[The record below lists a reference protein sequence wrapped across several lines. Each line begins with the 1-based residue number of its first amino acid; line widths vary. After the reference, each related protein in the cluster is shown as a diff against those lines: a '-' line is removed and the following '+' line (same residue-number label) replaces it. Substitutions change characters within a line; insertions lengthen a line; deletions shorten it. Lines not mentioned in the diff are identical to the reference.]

1 MHIGNDQSAGKSAT
15 KGAEQRVESTEHPA
29 LLHLASLLPV
39 SQLTSAN
46 IDDHCGDLF
55 LTESNRRT
63 VVNILSIL
71 HHSRCRHSLLME
83 MKGQPTR

>member
-15 KGAEQRVESTEHPA
+15 KGAEQKVNSTDHPA

-39 SQLTSAN
+39 CQLTSAVV
-46 IDDHCGDLF
+46 DDHCGDF
-55 LTESNRRT
+55 FSTESNRRT

-71 HHSRCRHSLLME
+71 HRSRCRHGLLMD